1 MSRLLCPCEERELIL
16 EEPSLGLPLT
26 APIQVCLL
34 VSGGGSSLVEHIKAL
49 RLGGLAIMEVENANV
64 TAALCNVLV
73 RLESVSAA
81 PVSNLCPGTCFP
93 VPELSLPL
101 EWFSASSRLTTNA
114 ASMYQAVANHKEHP
128 VLCSLEMKQLLQLVS
143 GSGSGSVSLGDVLQE
158 VVWRRLMECREKKY
172 WRASYE
178 QHLAAHLRAH
188 RSAGGAPT
196 RRHHGVGGHNA
207 SASVTLTA
215 DAFTAAQP
223 SRRRVESVVVWVGSE
238 ATMPLIRTQA
248 RMLQGQDTA
257 GSKAVVGWAATDA
270 LYACRP
276 DSTWCAEGA
285 KGNARYKFLP
295 ASAMNYM
302 SEGWRCAQRRPLR
315 ALAHVLLLFDPLF
328 LVLVDDDT
336 FVNYPLLAARYAS
349 FIRSNMTT
357 RPMVMGELLGRLG
370 DHGHL
375 SKGGIFAGGS
385 GYILG
390 RRLLKN
396 LVSREITYFG
406 GQGMGW
412 TGAVGGRERYL
423 VDFSDHYR
431 SHEQVKMLTLLADGY
446 ERSKRLCPSVGPSQ
460 GEAGEG
466 LSCIQSLD
474 PTLRGLSHLRRE
486 AGTAKNTNR
495 LNSSSA
501 SASASGSAHGAD
513 PAPASASASQQ
524 PPRLHPKMDLVLPL
538 AVRLVDFC
546 VNLMAHENTC
556 HHSDHSVGRCL
567 VYGAAAA
574 PINVVCASSGPVE
587 EAPRDVRH
595 PPAVPLE
602 ANVKHVML
610 GMCFMTPKCD
620 PRLHTTCHR
629 YKPSSSAAVLSDPS
643 RLSQLSRILEEAPGA
658 ELGAFLAGVPDRISS
673 KSGHYK
679 VTSSVYNATQNMAD
693 SFGR

>member
-1 MSRLLCPCEERELIL
+1 V
-16 EEPSLGLPLT
+16 G
-26 APIQVCLL
+26 
-34 VSGGGSSLVEHIKAL
+34 HIKAL
-49 RLGGLAIMEVENANV
+49 RLGGLAIVEVENANV
-64 TAALCNVLV
+64 TATQCNVLV
-73 RLESVSAA
+73 RLEPVSAA
-81 PVSNLCPGTCFP
+81 PLSNLCPGLCFP

-114 ASMYQAVANHKEHP
+114 AAMYQAVGNHKEHP

-158 VVWRRLMECREKKY
+158 VVWRRLMECREQKY
-172 WRASYE
+172 WRAAYE
-178 QHLAAHLRAH
+178 RQLTAHLKAH
-188 RSAGGAPT
+188 RGGAPV
-196 RRHHGVGGHNA
+196 RRHHGSAHNA
-207 SASVTLTA
+207 STSVPA
-215 DAFTAAQP
+215 DAFAAVQP
-223 SRRRVESVVVWVGSE
+223 TRRRVESVVVWVGTVASL
-238 ATMPLIRTQA
+238 PLMQTQA
-248 RMLQGQDTA
+248 RMLQGQDVA
-257 GSKAVVGWAATDA
+257 GSKAAVGWAATDA

-285 KGNARYKFLP
+285 KGNARYKYLP

-336 FVNYPLLAARYAS
+336 FVNYPLLSARYAS
-349 FIRSNMTT
+349 FIRTNMTQ

-370 DHGHL
+370 DQGHL
-375 SKGGIFAGGS
+375 TKGGIFAGGS
-385 GYILG
+385 GYVLG

-423 VDFSDHYR
+423 VDFTDHYR
-431 SHEQVKMLTLLADGY
+431 SHDQVKMLTLLADGY
-446 ERSKRLCPSVGPSQ
+446 ERSKKLCPSVGPGSA
-460 GEAGEG
+460 EAGGDG

-474 PTLRGLSHLRRE
+474 PTLRGQSHLRRG
-486 AGTAKNTNR
+486 AAKKTIH
-495 LNSSSA
+495 LNSSSSTSGPGSGHGSAHGSDPASA
-501 SASASGSAHGAD
+501 SASASD
-513 PAPASASASQQ
+513 SASQ
-524 PPRLHPKMDLVLPL
+524 PRLHPRMDLVLPL

-574 PINVVCASSGPVE
+574 PVNVVCSSTDSIDK
-587 EAPRDVRH
+587 APRDVRF

-602 ANVKHVML
+602 TNVKHVML
-610 GMCFMTPKCD
+610 GMCFMAPKCD

-629 YKPSSSAAVLSDPS
+629 FKPSASAEVLSDPAK
-643 RLSQLSRILEEAPGA
+643 LHQLSRILEEAPGA
-658 ELGAFLAGVPDRISS
+658 ELGAYLAGIPDRISS
-673 KSGHYK
+673 KPGHYK
-679 VTSSVYNATQNMAD
+679 VISSVYNATQNMAD